1 VTRYLVAPLEFKG
14 SMTAAEA
21 AEAMRQGL
29 ERAAAGAQLD
39 VLPLADGGTGT
50 AEVLVEA
57 LGGQWHS
64 TSVHDP
70 LGRAAEASF
79 GTWAGGTAGV
89 VEMARASG
97 LLLLAPG
104 ERNPRRASTFGT
116 GELIRSA
123 VLGGVRSLMVG
134 LGGSA
139 TNDGGAG
146 ALQALGVRLRDA
158 LGREL
163 PPGGVALRE
172 LARIELD
179 GTLRQM
185 SEVELTCVT
194 DVTNPL
200 TGPSGASAVYG
211 PQKGATHADVAVL
224 DAALAHFAEVVR
236 RQLGLDVSSEPGMGA
251 AGGLGFGLRAVFGAR
266 LVRGFAHVAE
276 LVHLED
282 RLARCDVVLT
292 GEGRLDAQS
301 RQGKGPVALAERAR
315 AAGKRVVAFAGSI
328 EGVWQPGDSPFD
340 DVKLAGV
347 PGWDERLPEAKALA
361 RQALTEAVAVWAHAA
376 STPDVT

>member
-14 SMTAAEA
+14 SLTAAEA

-29 ERAAAGAQLD
+29 EHAGTGAQVDL
-39 VLPLADGGTGT
+39 LPLADGGTGT
-50 AEVLVEA
+50 AEVLVAA
-57 LGGQWHS
+57 LEGRWH
-64 TSVHDP
+64 TTPVQDP
-70 LGRAAEASF
+70 LGRTMEASF
-79 GTWAGGTAGV
+79 GTWAGGAEGV

-104 ERNPRRASTFGT
+104 ERNPRRASSYGT
-116 GELIRSA
+116 GQLIRTA
-123 VLGGVRSLMVG
+123 VMGGVRSLMVG

-146 ALQALGVRLRDA
+146 ALQALGVRLRDSQ
-158 LGREL
+158 GREL
-163 PPGGVALRE
+163 PPGATALRD
-172 LARIELD
+172 LARIEVE
-179 GTLRQM
+179 GALRHM
-185 SEVELTCVT
+185 REVELTCVT

-211 PQKGATHADVAVL
+211 PQKGATHADVAEL

-236 RQLGLDVSSEPGMGA
+236 RQLGLDLSREPGMGA

-266 LVRGFAHVAE
+266 LVRGFAYVAE
-276 LVHLED
+276 RVRLED
-282 RLARCDVVLT
+282 RLASCDVVLT

-340 DVKLAGV
+340 EVKLAGA
-347 PGWDERLPEAKALA
+347 PGWDEGLPDAKALA
-361 RQALTEAVAVWAHAA
+361 ADALTQAVAGWAGAA
-376 STPDVT
+376 SA

>member
-1 VTRYLVAPLEFKG
+1 MTRYLVAPLEFKG
-14 SMTAAEA
+14 SLTAAEA
-21 AEAMRQGL
+21 AEAIRHGL
-29 ERAAAGAQLD
+29 ERAGAGAQVD
-39 VLPLADGGTGT
+39 VLPLADGGPGT
-50 AEVLVEA
+50 AEVLVQA
-57 LGGQWHS
+57 LQGSWHNVP
-64 TSVHDP
+64 VHDP
-70 LGRAAEASF
+70 LGRSVEASY
-79 GTWAGGTAGV
+79 GTWAGGTTGV
-89 VEMARASG
+89 LEMAQASG

-116 GELIRSA
+116 GELIRAA

-158 LGREL
+158 QGRDL
-163 PPGGVALRE
+163 PPGGTALRE
-172 LARIELD
+172 LARIEVD
-179 GTLRQM
+179 GALRQLG
-185 SEVELTCVT
+185 ETELTCVT

-236 RQLGLDVSSEPGMGA
+236 RQLGLDVAHEPGMGA
-251 AGGLGFGLRAVFGAR
+251 AGGLGFGLRVAFGAR
-266 LVRGFAHVAE
+266 LVRGFTHVAE
-276 LVHLED
+276 LVHLEH
-282 RLARCDVVLT
+282 RLGGCDVVLT

-340 DVKLAGV
+340 DVKLAGA
-347 PGWDERLPEAKALA
+347 PGWDERLPDAKALA
-361 RQALTEAVAVWAHAA
+361 RDALSEAVAIWASAA
-376 STPDVT
+376 SP